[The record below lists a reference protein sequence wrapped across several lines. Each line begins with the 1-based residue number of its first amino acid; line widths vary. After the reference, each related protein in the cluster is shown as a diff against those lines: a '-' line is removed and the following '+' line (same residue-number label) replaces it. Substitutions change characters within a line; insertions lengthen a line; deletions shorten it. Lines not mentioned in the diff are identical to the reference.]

1 MMKLTNMEK
10 MVLNALRDNDYN
22 DALQDGGTWLFCAT
36 EYSGLDTKQARGALS
51 SLVKKELVEVNI
63 ERISNESTVGFTEAG
78 EKVFDNADGEECSWG
93 GPRLLKIEEVEEAK
107 VEEVKEEKEMKNLNE
122 MTVKELRAEAKARG
136 IKGYSRISK
145 DDLIEMIKATEA
157 DTTKEVEEVVEE
169 KVETVVMKAF
179 TGMLIGEFKVVAETS
194 EAITVETKKGEL
206 SFDKKTGIQ
215 LNPNNPK
222 FANRI
227 ERA

>member
-1 MMKLTNMEK
+1 MKLTRMEK
-10 MVLNALRDNDYN
+10 MVLNAMRENDYN

-36 EYSGLDTKQARGALS
+36 EYSDLDTKQARGALS

-63 ERISNESTVGFTEAG
+63 EKISNESTVGFTEAG
-78 EKVFDNADGEECSWG
+78 EKLFDNADGEECSWG
-93 GPRLLKIEEVEEAK
+93 GPRLLKVEEE

-122 MTVKELRAEAKARG
+122 MTLKELRAEAKARG

-145 DDLIEMIKATEA
+145 ADLIEMIKATE
-157 DTTKEVEEVVEE
+157 EVVEEKIE

-194 EAITVETKKGEL
+194 EVITVETKKGEL

>member
-1 MMKLTNMEK
+1 MKLTRMEK
-10 MVLNALRDNDYN
+10 MVLNAMRENDYN

-36 EYSGLDTKQARGALS
+36 EYSDLDTKQARGALS

-63 ERISNESTVGFTEAG
+63 EKISNESTVGFTEAG
-78 EKVFDNADGEECSWG
+78 EKLFENADGEECSWG
-93 GPRLLKIEEVEEAK
+93 GPRLLKVEEEEE

-122 MTVKELRAEAKARG
+122 MTLKELREYAKARG
-136 IKGYSRISK
+136 IKGYSRMSK
-145 DDLIEMIKATEA
+145 ADLIEMIKAT
-157 DTTKEVEEVVEE
+157 EEVVEE
-169 KVETVVMKAF
+169 KVETVILRAF
-179 TGMLIGEFKVVAETS
+179 TGMLIGEFKVVAEDA
-194 EAITVETKKGEL
+194 EVIVIETKKGEL

-227 ERA
+227 ERM

>member
-1 MMKLTNMEK
+1 MKLTNMEK
-10 MVLNALRDNDYN
+10 MVLNAMRDNDYN

-93 GPRLLKIEEVEEAK
+93 GPRLLKVEE
-107 VEEVKEEKEMKNLNE
+107 VEEVKEEKEMKNL
-122 MTVKELRAEAKARG
+122 KELRAEAKARG
-136 IKGYSRISK
+136 IKGYSRMSK
-145 DDLIEMIKATEA
+145 ADLIEMIKATEEA
-157 DTTKEVEEVVEE
+157 VEE

-179 TGMLIGEFKVVAETS
+179 TGMLIGEFKVVAEDT
-194 EAITVETKKGEL
+194 EVIVIETKKGEL

-215 LNPNNPK
+215 INPNNPK

-227 ERA
+227 ERM

>member
-1 MMKLTNMEK
+1 MMKLTRMEK
-10 MVLNALRDNDYN
+10 MVLNALRNNDYN
-22 DALQDGGTWLFCAT
+22 DCYQDDYTWAFCAT
-36 EYSGLDTKQARGALS
+36 EYSGLETKQARGAFS
-51 SLVKKELVEVNI
+51 SLIKKGL
-63 ERISNESTVGFTEAG
+63 VGFQEDEDEDIAWLTDEGKAL
-78 EKVFDNADGEECSWG
+78 FDNADGEECSWG
-93 GPRLLKIEEVEEAK
+93 GPRLLKVEEE

-145 DDLIEMIKATEA
+145 DDLIEMIKATE
-157 DTTKEVEEVVEE
+157 EVVEE
-169 KVETVVMKAF
+169 KVEKVETVVMRAF
-179 TGMLIGEFKVVAETS
+179 TGMLIGEFKVVAEDA
-194 EAITVETKKGEL
+194 EVIVIETKKGEL

>member
-1 MMKLTNMEK
+1 MKLTNMEK
-10 MVLNALRDNDYN
+10 MVLNAMRDNDYN
-22 DALQDGGTWLFCAT
+22 DCYQDDGTWAFCAT
-36 EYSGLDTKQARGALS
+36 EYSGLDTKQARGAFS
-51 SLVKKELVEVNI
+51 SVIKKGLA
-63 ERISNESTVGFTEAG
+63 GFQEDDEEDIAWLTDEGKAL
-78 EKVFDNADGEECSWG
+78 FDNADGEECRWG
-93 GPRLLKIEEVEEAK
+93 GPRLLKVEEEVEEKA

-145 DDLIEMIKATEA
+145 ADLIEMIKATE
-157 DTTKEVEEVVEE
+157 EVVEEKVE

-179 TGMLIGEFKVVAETS
+179 TGMLIGEFKVVAETA

>member
-1 MMKLTNMEK
+1 MKLTRMEK
-10 MVLNALRDNDYN
+10 MVLNAMRENDYN

-63 ERISNESTVGFTEAG
+63 EKISNESTVGFTEAG
-78 EKVFDNADGEECSWG
+78 EKVFENADGEECSWG
-93 GPRLLKIEEVEEAK
+93 GPRLLKVEEE
-107 VEEVKEEKEMKNLNE
+107 VEEVKEEKEMKDLNG

-145 DDLIEMIKATEA
+145 DDLIEMIKATE
-157 DTTKEVEEVVEE
+157 EEEVEE
-169 KVETVVMKAF
+169 KVEKAETVVMKAF
-179 TGMLIGEFKVVAETS
+179 TGMLIGEFKVVAEDA
-194 EAITVETKKGEL
+194 EVIIIETKKGEL

-215 LNPNNPK
+215 MNPNNPK

>member
-1 MMKLTNMEK
+1 MKLTRMEK
-10 MVLNALRDNDYN
+10 MVLNAMRENDYN

-51 SLVKKELVEVNI
+51 SLVKKELVEVTEI
-63 ERISNESTVGFTEAG
+63 KEAPNESMVGFTEAG
-78 EKVFDNADGEECSWG
+78 EKVFENADGEECSWG
-93 GPRLLKIEEVEEAK
+93 GPRLLKVEEE

-122 MTVKELRAEAKARG
+122 MTLKELREYAKARG

-145 DDLIEMIKATEA
+145 DALIDMIKATEEA
-157 DTTKEVEEVVEE
+157 VEE

-179 TGMLIGEFKVVAETS
+179 TGMLIGEFKVVAETA

>member
-1 MMKLTNMEK
+1 MKLTNMEK
-10 MVLNALRDNDYN
+10 MVLNAMRENDYN

-36 EYSGLDTKQARGALS
+36 EYSDLDTKQARGALS
-51 SLVKKELVEVNI
+51 SLVKKELVWVNI
-63 ERISNESTVGFTEAG
+63 EKLSDSDESTVGFTDEGKAL
-78 EKVFDNADGEECSWG
+78 FDNADGEECSWG
-93 GPRLLKIEEVEEAK
+93 GPRLLKVEEE

-122 MTVKELRAEAKARG
+122 MTVKELREYAKARG
-136 IKGYSRISK
+136 IKGYSRMSK
-145 DDLIEMIKATEA
+145 DDLIEMIKATE
-157 DTTKEVEEVVEE
+157 EVVEE
-169 KVETVVMKAF
+169 KVETVILRAF
-179 TGMLIGEFKVVAETS
+179 TGMLIGEFKVVAEDA
-194 EAITVETKKGEL
+194 EVIVIETKKGEL

>member
-1 MMKLTNMEK
+1 MMKLTRMEK
-10 MVLNALRDNDYN
+10 MVLNSLRNNPYN
-22 DALQDGGTWLFCAT
+22 DCYQDDYTWAFCAT
-36 EYSGLDTKQARGALS
+36 EYSGLETKQARGAFS
-51 SLVKKELVEVNI
+51 SVIKKGL
-63 ERISNESTVGFTEAG
+63 VGFQEDEEEDIAWLTDEGKALF
-78 EKVFDNADGEECSWG
+78 ENADGEECSWG
-93 GPRLLKIEEVEEAK
+93 GPRLLKVEEE

-145 DDLIEMIKATEA
+145 DDLIEMIKATE
-157 DTTKEVEEVVEE
+157 EVVEE
-169 KVETVVMKAF
+169 KVETVVMRAF

>member
-1 MMKLTNMEK
+1 MKLTNMEK
-10 MVLNALRDNDYN
+10 MVLNALRNNPYN
-22 DALQDGGTWLFCAT
+22 DCYQDDYTWAFCTT
-36 EYSGLDTKQARGALS
+36 EYSGLDTKQARGAFS
-51 SLVKKELVEVNI
+51 SVIKKGL
-63 ERISNESTVGFTEAG
+63 VGFQEDEEEDIAWLTDEGKAL
-78 EKVFDNADGEECSWG
+78 FDNADGEECSWG
-93 GPRLLKIEEVEEAK
+93 GPRLLKVEE

-122 MTVKELRAEAKARG
+122 MTLKELREYAKARG

-145 DDLIEMIKATEA
+145 ADLIEMIKATEE
-157 DTTKEVEEVVEE
+157 TKEVEEKVEE

-179 TGMLIGEFKVVAETS
+179 TGMLIGEFKVVAETAK
-194 EAITVETKKGEL
+194 AITVETKKGEL

>member
-1 MMKLTNMEK
+1 MKLTNMEK
-10 MVLNALRDNDYN
+10 MVLNAMRDNDYN

-63 ERISNESTVGFTEAG
+63 EKISNESTVGFTEAG
-78 EKVFDNADGEECSWG
+78 EKVFENADGEECSWG
-93 GPRLLKIEEVEEAK
+93 GPRLLKVEEE
-107 VEEVKEEKEMKNLNE
+107 VEEVKEEKEMKNL
-122 MTVKELRAEAKARG
+122 KELRAEAKARG
-136 IKGYSRISK
+136 IKGYSRMSK
-145 DDLIEMIKATEA
+145 EDLQKAIGANT
-157 DTTKEVEEVVEE
+157 VEE
-169 KVETVVMKAF
+169 KVETVVLRAF

-227 ERA
+227 ERM

>member
-1 MMKLTNMEK
+1 MKLTNMEK
-10 MVLNALRDNDYN
+10 MVLNAMRDNDYN

-36 EYSGLDTKQARGALS
+36 EYSDLDTKQARGALS
-51 SLVKKELVEVNI
+51 SLIKKELVEVTEI
-63 ERISNESTVGFTEAG
+63 KEAPNESMVGFTEAG

-93 GPRLLKIEEVEEAK
+93 GPRLLKVEEE
-107 VEEVKEEKEMKNLNE
+107 VEEVKEEKEMKNL
-122 MTVKELRAEAKARG
+122 KELRAEAKARG
-136 IKGYSRISK
+136 IKGYSRMSK
-145 DDLIEMIKATEA
+145 ADLIEMIKAT
-157 DTTKEVEEVVEE
+157 EEVVEE

-179 TGMLIGEFKVVAETS
+179 TGMLIGEFKVVAETA

>member
-1 MMKLTNMEK
+1 MKLTNMEK
-10 MVLNALRDNDYN
+10 MVLNAMRDNDYN

-63 ERISNESTVGFTEAG
+63 EKISNESTVGFTEAG
-78 EKVFDNADGEECSWG
+78 EKVFENADGEECSWG
-93 GPRLLKIEEVEEAK
+93 GPRLLKVEEE
-107 VEEVKEEKEMKNLNE
+107 VEEVKEEKEMKNL
-122 MTVKELRAEAKARG
+122 KELRAEAKARG
-136 IKGYSRISK
+136 IKGYSRMSK
-145 DDLIEMIKATEA
+145 ADLIEMIKAT
-157 DTTKEVEEVVEE
+157 EEVVEE

-194 EAITVETKKGEL
+194 EVIVIETKKGEL

>member
-1 MMKLTNMEK
+1 MMKLTRMEK
-10 MVLNALRDNDYN
+10 MVLNALRNNDYN
-22 DALQDGGTWLFCAT
+22 DCYQDDYTWAFCAT
-36 EYSGLDTKQARGALS
+36 EYSGLETKQARGAFS
-51 SLVKKELVEVNI
+51 SLIKKGL
-63 ERISNESTVGFTEAG
+63 VGFQEDEEEDIAWLTDEGKAL
-78 EKVFDNADGEECSWG
+78 FDNADGEECSWG
-93 GPRLLKIEEVEEAK
+93 GPRLLKVEEEE

-145 DDLIEMIKATEA
+145 DDLIEMIKATE
-157 DTTKEVEEVVEE
+157 EVVEE
-169 KVETVVMKAF
+169 KVEKVETVVMRAF
-179 TGMLIGEFKVVAETS
+179 TGMLIGEFKVVAEDA
-194 EAITVETKKGEL
+194 EVIVIETKKGEL

>member
-1 MMKLTNMEK
+1 MKLTNMEK
-10 MVLNALRDNDYN
+10 MVLNAMRDNDYN

-78 EKVFDNADGEECSWG
+78 EKVFENADGEECSWG
-93 GPRLLKIEEVEEAK
+93 GPRLLKVEEE

-122 MTVKELRAEAKARG
+122 MTLKELREYAKARG

-145 DDLIEMIKATEA
+145 TDLIEMIKAT
-157 DTTKEVEEVVEE
+157 EEVVEE
-169 KVETVVMKAF
+169 KVETVILKAF
-179 TGMLIGEFKVVAETS
+179 TGMLIGEFKVVAEDA
-194 EAITVETKKGEL
+194 EVIVIETKKGEL

-227 ERA
+227 ERM

>member
-1 MMKLTNMEK
+1 MKLTRMEK
-10 MVLNALRDNDYN
+10 MVLNAMRENDYN

-63 ERISNESTVGFTEAG
+63 EKISNESTVGFTEAG
-78 EKVFDNADGEECSWG
+78 EKVFENADGEECSWG
-93 GPRLLKIEEVEEAK
+93 GPRLLKVEEE
-107 VEEVKEEKEMKNLNE
+107 VEEVKEEKEMKDLNG

-145 DDLIEMIKATEA
+145 DDLIEMIKATE
-157 DTTKEVEEVVEE
+157 EVVEE

-179 TGMLIGEFKVVAETS
+179 TGMLIGEFKVVAEDA
-194 EAITVETKKGEL
+194 EVIIIETKKGEL

-215 LNPNNPK
+215 MNPNNPK

>member
-1 MMKLTNMEK
+1 
-10 MVLNALRDNDYN
+10 
-22 DALQDGGTWLFCAT
+22 
-36 EYSGLDTKQARGALS
+36 
-51 SLVKKELVEVNI
+51 
-63 ERISNESTVGFTEAG
+63 
-78 EKVFDNADGEECSWG
+78 
-93 GPRLLKIEEVEEAK
+93 
-107 VEEVKEEKEMKNLNE
+107 MKNLNE

-145 DDLIEMIKATEA
+145 DDLIEMIKAT
-157 DTTKEVEEVVEE
+157 EEVVEE

-215 LNPNNPK
+215 LNPNNTK

-227 ERA
+227 ERM

>member
-1 MMKLTNMEK
+1 MKLTRMEK
-10 MVLNALRDNDYN
+10 MVLNAMRDNDYN

-36 EYSGLDTKQARGALS
+36 EYSGLETKQARGALS

-63 ERISNESTVGFTEAG
+63 EKISNESTVGFTEAG
-78 EKVFDNADGEECSWG
+78 EKVFENADGEECSWG
-93 GPRLLKIEEVEEAK
+93 GPRLLKVEEE

-145 DDLIEMIKATEA
+145 TDLIEMIKATEE
-157 DTTKEVEEVVEE
+157 TKEVEEVVEE

>member
-1 MMKLTNMEK
+1 MGVIKKGLAGFQEDDEEDIAWLTDEGK
-10 MVLNALRDNDYN
+10 AL
-22 DALQDGGTWLFCAT
+22 
-36 EYSGLDTKQARGALS
+36 
-51 SLVKKELVEVNI
+51 
-63 ERISNESTVGFTEAG
+63 
-78 EKVFDNADGEECSWG
+78 FDNADGEECRWG
-93 GPRLLKIEEVEEAK
+93 GPRLLKVEEEVEEKA

-145 DDLIEMIKATEA
+145 ADLIEMIKATE
-157 DTTKEVEEVVEE
+157 EVVEEKVE

-179 TGMLIGEFKVVAETS
+179 TGMLIGEFKVVAETAK
-194 EAITVETKKGEL
+194 AITVETKKGEL